1 MKHENAHRIKKLFTV
16 SEQVIICKRKSKKIS
31 SKLDVSSSSPVLPG
45 VEMSHHRS
53 SHSLVLGG
61 GIEDKGG
68 DNVRVNVRGRSSV
81 LNVSFTIISGNLSG
95 DSERGSSVSNSE
107 GESLNRRGLVVT
119 SESLLIIITVGITVK
134 GVVLSESLHH
144 VENVLHTTSSLS
156 HDFSREVSVAS
167 RSVPVGEK
175 LGSIRNSDTV
185 IFRNS
190 GEEVTRHQ

>member
-1 MKHENAHRIKKLFTV
+1 MC
-16 SEQVIICKRKSKKIS
+16 Q
-31 SKLDVSSSSPVLPG
+31 
-45 VEMSHHRS
+45 HRS
-53 SHSLVLGG
+53 SQSFIGVLGG
-61 GIEDKGG
+61 GVEDKGG
-68 DNVRVNVRGRSSV
+68 DNVGVNVRGRSSV

-134 GVVLSESLHH
+134 GVVLGESLHH

-156 HDFSREVSVAS
+156 HSFSRVVSVAS

-185 IFRNS
+185 IFSNS
-190 GEEVTRHQ
+190 GEEVARHQ

>member
-1 MKHENAHRIKKLFTV
+1 
-16 SEQVIICKRKSKKIS
+16 
-31 SKLDVSSSSPVLPG
+31 
-45 VEMSHHRS
+45 
-53 SHSLVLGG
+53 
-61 GIEDKGG
+61 
-68 DNVRVNVRGRSSV
+68 
-81 LNVSFTIISGNLSG
+81 LSG

-119 SESLLIIITVGITVK
+119 SESLLIIITIGITVK